1 MTLKKL
7 KLDKETLAALT
18 TVSGAYGGGTFTAG
32 LCFTRDFRCTDKP
45 TDLCTAPSAASCVM
59 ASCEIKCIPQS
70 TFCTA
75 AP

>member
-32 LCFTRDFRCTDKP
+32 LCFTRDFRCTDQE
-45 TDLCTAPSAASCVM
+45 TDLCTAQSVHTCVM
-59 ASCEIKCIPQS
+59 ASCEIKCIPQT